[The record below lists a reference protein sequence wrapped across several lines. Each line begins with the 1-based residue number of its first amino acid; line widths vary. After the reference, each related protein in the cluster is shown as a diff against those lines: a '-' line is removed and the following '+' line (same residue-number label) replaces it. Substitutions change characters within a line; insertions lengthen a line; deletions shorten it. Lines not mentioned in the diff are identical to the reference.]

1 MATGGQSRMINGV
14 SYSTQPLGNYTN
26 ASYNYNGQQ
35 LYRYTDQPNQKTT
48 VSLTPSAPANNGGGG
63 GGYTPPPPSGYGR
76 DPNFNYSG
84 WDQNF
89 GTGDAGKAAYEAYPG
104 QVDEAFKGVFDT
116 FNQMSDAELA
126 NRGNLEQ
133 LATGGYEGN
142 KALLN
147 QAYTS
152 GVANDDRER
161 GAEQT
166 RGANAIADARQ
177 LYGELQQGVKQR
189 FGGSSSAGEFADAFY
204 GREAQKQQGN
214 IQNTVGQNIQKLV
227 AHAQD
232 LKSKFDAQLVD
243 LEDKKNT
250 ALAQARDTFT
260 QRIQQIN
267 GLKATAEQ
275 NKAQM
280 KLQALQEL
288 RQNAMAVQN
297 SWTQLHQ
304 TLIAQQQSADL
315 NLRNAIQGYAQQAG
329 TTPQLGTYTQANAP
343 LIGGGQGATSGY
355 QASQLYGGYGGK
367 KDQYGNP
374 IA

>member
-84 WDQNF
+84 WGQDF
-89 GTGDAGKAAYEAYPG
+89 GTGDAAKAAYEAYPG

-133 LATGGYEGN
+133 LAMGGYEGN

-315 NLRNAIQGYAQQAG
+315 NLRNAIQSYSAQAG
-329 TTPQLGTYTQANAP
+329 TTPQLGTYAKANAP

-374 IA
+374 I